1 MPLILTSGLTTLLYS
16 VLLTVA
22 SITPIGHDANQKNIM
37 IKNIYKDY
45 QSYKEKSLIDRYYSH
60 KEIVKLVDSL
70 RTNPLFEVTTAGEI
84 CPRKGYLPGKNG
96 YRQKEDIYVG
106 ANAWG

>member
-60 KEIVKLVDSL
+60 KDIVKLVDSL
-70 RTNPLFEVTTAGEI
+70 RTIHFL
-84 CPRKGYLPGKNG
+84 K
-96 YRQKEDIYVG
+96 
-106 ANAWG
+106 